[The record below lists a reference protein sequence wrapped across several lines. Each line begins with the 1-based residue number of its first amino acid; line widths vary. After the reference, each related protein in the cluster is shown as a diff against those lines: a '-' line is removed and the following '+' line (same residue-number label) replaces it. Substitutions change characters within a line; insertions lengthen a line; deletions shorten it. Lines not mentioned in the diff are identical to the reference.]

1 VAVVAINQ
9 NKAKMRFIILALLG
23 FNMLCFSQEKDTI
36 VFKKRVLET
45 TEIDFVGSYYTQ
57 EGTHSAVSGGIGT
70 EQLTDFAGNTI
81 VAIPLNDDDILTI
94 DGGISV
100 YTSASS
106 SNINP
111 FIGSSAVSG
120 ASGGASGGYD
130 DDDDNTGYS
139 GPVYGTPWQAS
150 SGASASD
157 GLVSLNANY
166 SHSSD
171 SRNFLWNTSISFSSE
186 YDYTSF
192 GIGGGITKLFNNKNS
207 EISLK
212 INAYLDTWQ
221 PIYATELS
229 EYAKYGANFQ
239 TNGYFSNV
247 TVLGEDGLPS
257 TGYLPSKFRLWEAN
271 GRNSYSASITFSQV
285 LSKKMQFSLFF
296 DLLQQ
301 EGQLST
307 PYQRVYFADKTNYYI
322 GTASYIPNYQ
332 NSKNTGVY
340 RLADDIERL
349 PNSRFKLPI
358 GMRWNYYISEKVI
371 LRTYYRYYMDNWDL
385 KAHTASVELPIKL
398 SDSFTVF
405 PIYRYYTQSQSKYFA
420 PFDQHLSTET
430 YYTSDYDLSA
440 FNATQFGFGFNYKDV
455 LAETKFFNFGLKN
468 IDFRFNQYK
477 RSDGLTSYIGSIGFK
492 FAME

>member
-1 VAVVAINQ
+1 MAENQEVVVVAINK
-9 NKAKMRFIILALLG
+9 NKTKMRFLILALLG
-23 FNMLCFSQEKDTI
+23 FSVLSFSQEKDTI

-57 EGTHSAVSGGIGT
+57 EGIHSAVSGGVGT
-70 EQLTDFAGNTI
+70 EKLTDFAGNTI

-111 FIGSSAVSG
+111 FLSTASTTSG
-120 ASGGASGGYD
+120 ASGQPNIVTPGRS
-130 DDDDNTGYS
+130 
-139 GPVYGTPWQAS
+139 YGTPWQAS
-150 SGASASD
+150 TGASSSD
-157 GLVSLNANY
+157 GLVSLTANY

-171 SRNFLWNTSISFSSE
+171 SRNFLWNADVAFSSE

-192 GIGGGITKLFNNKNS
+192 GIGGGITRLFNNKNS
-207 EISLK
+207 EISIK
-212 INAYLDTWQ
+212 ANAYLDTWQ

-229 EYAKYGANFQ
+229 EYNKYGTAFQ
-239 TNGYFSNV
+239 TKGYFNNV
-247 TVLGEDGLPS
+247 PILNESGVVS
-257 TGYLPSKFRLWEAN
+257 TAYLPSKFKPWDAN
-271 GRNSYSASITFSQV
+271 GRNSFSASIAFSQV

-307 PYQRVYFADKTNYYI
+307 PYQRVYFADKDNYYI
-322 GTASYIPNYQ
+322 GLASYISNYQ

-349 PNSRFKLPI
+349 PNARFKLPI
-358 GMRWNYYISEKVI
+358 GMRWNYYISERFI

-385 KAHTASVELPIKL
+385 KAHTASIELPIKL

-405 PIYRYYTQSQSKYFA
+405 PIYRYYTQTQSKYFA
-420 PFDQHLSTET
+420 PFDQHVSTET
-430 YYTSDYDLSA
+430 YYTSDYDLST
-440 FNATQFGFGFNYKDV
+440 FSATQFGFGFNYKDV